1 MDFRKVIIEDGYVLD
16 AVRIRVHRMSGLVR
30 GLIY

>member
-16 AVRIRVHRMSGLVR
+16 GVRIRVHRMSGLKS
-30 GLIY
+30 GD

>member
-16 AVRIRVHRMSGLVR
+16 AVGIRVHRMSGLKS
-30 GLIY
+30 GD